1 MARIASFFSPRY
13 FWPSAPS
20 ARNRTVFGRKCRL
33 EADHEIVVEA
43 TAWSRMFS
51 GKLFEAVTLIQA
63 GKIKNFPV
71 VIIGTDYRDSPF

>member
-1 MARIASFFSPRY
+1 
-13 FWPSAPS
+13 
-20 ARNRTVFGRKCRL
+20 L

-51 GKLFEAVTLIQA
+51 DKLFEAVTLIQA